1 MQFDDV
7 VRDRRSVR
15 AFRSDPVP
23 AELIR
28 ELLQTACLAPSGT
41 NIQPWK
47 VHVVTGDTRRRLEEE
62 VLAHRETRPDD
73 DKAEFLRSSK
83 RKEPYISRMRALGKD
98 MYGRIG
104 IPRGD
109 EAASWR
115 QWGRNYSFF
124 DAPVG
129 LIFTI
134 DKELDSMSFLD
145 IGMFMQTFM
154 LAAKDRG
161 LDTCAQGAWNLFW
174 SRDAADPLDP
184 RGRVHYC
191 RHGAGLCRSRR
202 SSERHDRAARAARPD
217 SHVSHLIRAHP
228 NCCGNDPEAPTP
240 GPFSPSLR
248 PIFIHRHATNLKH
261 APEWQK

>member
-7 VRDRRSVR
+7 VRARRSIR
-15 AFRSDPVP
+15 AFKADPVP
-23 AELIR
+23 MATIR
-28 ELLQTACLAPSGT
+28 ELLLTASLAPSGT

-47 VHVVTGDTRRRLEEE
+47 VHVVTGETRRRLEDE

-73 DKAEFLRSSK
+73 ASAEFARSSK
-83 RKEPYISRMRALGKD
+83 RKEPYVSRMRALGKD

-109 EAASWR
+109 EAAAWR

-134 DKELDSMSFLD
+134 DKDLDSMSFLD
-145 IGMFMQTFM
+145 VGMFMQTLM

-174 SRDAADPLDP
+174 TATRRVLAIPDDEYIIAGMALGYADTDDP
-184 RGRVHYC
+184 VNGVI
-191 RHGAGLCRSRR
+191 
-202 SSERHDRAARAARPD
+202 AAREP
-217 SHVSHLIRAHP
+217 LETI
-228 NCCGNDPEAPTP
+228 
-240 GPFSPSLR
+240 
-248 PIFIHRHATNLKH
+248 ATFH
-261 APEWQK
+261 D

>member
-1 MQFDDV
+1 MEFQDV
-7 VRDRRSVR
+7 VRARRSVR

-23 AELIR
+23 PEVIR
-28 ELLQTACLAPSGT
+28 DLLQTACLAPSGT

-47 VHVVTGDTRRRLEEE
+47 VHVVTGEMRRRLEEE
-62 VLAHRETRPDD
+62 VLVHRETRPSDD
-73 DKAEFLRSSK
+73 TAEFARSSK

-109 EAASWR
+109 EAASWH

-174 SRDAADPLDP
+174 TATRRILSISEDEYIIAGMALGYADADHPVNGVIAPREPLD
-184 RGRVHYC
+184 HI
-191 RHGAGLCRSRR
+191 A
-202 SSERHDRAARAARPD
+202 
-217 SHVSHLIRAHP
+217 
-228 NCCGNDPEAPTP
+228 T
-240 GPFSPSLR
+240 F
-248 PIFIHRHATNLKH
+248 HA
-261 APEWQK
+261 

>member
-7 VRDRRSVR
+7 VRARRSIR
-15 AFRSDPVP
+15 AFKADPVP
-23 AELIR
+23 MATIR
-28 ELLQTACLAPSGT
+28 ELLLTASLAPSGT

-47 VHVVTGDTRRRLEEE
+47 VHVVTGETRRRLEDE

-73 DKAEFLRSSK
+73 ASAEFARSSK
-83 RKEPYISRMRALGKD
+83 RKEPYVSRMRALGKD

-109 EAASWR
+109 EAAAWR

-134 DKELDSMSFLD
+134 DKDLDSMSFLD
-145 IGMFMQTFM
+145 VGMFMQTLM

-174 SRDAADPLDP
+174 TATRRVLAIPDDEYIIAGMALGYADTDDPVNGVIAAREPLDTI
-184 RGRVHYC
+184 
-191 RHGAGLCRSRR
+191 ATF
-202 SSERHDRAARAARPD
+202 HD
-217 SHVSHLIRAHP
+217 
-228 NCCGNDPEAPTP
+228 
-240 GPFSPSLR
+240 
-248 PIFIHRHATNLKH
+248 
-261 APEWQK
+261 

>member
-7 VRDRRSVR
+7 GRGRRSVR
-15 AFRSDPVP
+15 AFRSDPVS

-73 DKAEFLRSSK
+73 DKAEFARSSK

-174 SRDAADPLDP
+174 SATRRILSIPEDEYIIAGMALGYADSDHPVNGVIAPREPLEKI
-184 RGRVHYC
+184 V
-191 RHGAGLCRSRR
+191 
-202 SSERHDRAARAARPD
+202 
-217 SHVSHLIRAHP
+217 
-228 NCCGNDPEAPTP
+228 T
-240 GPFSPSLR
+240 F
-248 PIFIHRHATNLKH
+248 HA
-261 APEWQK
+261 

>member
-7 VRDRRSVR
+7 VRARRSIR
-15 AFRSDPVP
+15 AFKADPVP
-23 AELIR
+23 MATIR
-28 ELLQTACLAPSGT
+28 ELLLTASLAPSGT

-47 VHVVTGDTRRRLEEE
+47 VHVVTGETRRRLEDE

-73 DKAEFLRSSK
+73 ATAEFARSSK
-83 RKEPYISRMRALGKD
+83 RKEPYVSRMRALGKD

-109 EAASWR
+109 EAAAWR

-134 DKELDSMSFLD
+134 DKDLDSMSFLD
-145 IGMFMQTFM
+145 VGMFMQTLM

-174 SRDAADPLDP
+174 TATRRVLAIPDDEYIIAGMALGYADTDDPVNGVIAAREPLDTI
-184 RGRVHYC
+184 
-191 RHGAGLCRSRR
+191 ATF
-202 SSERHDRAARAARPD
+202 HD
-217 SHVSHLIRAHP
+217 
-228 NCCGNDPEAPTP
+228 
-240 GPFSPSLR
+240 
-248 PIFIHRHATNLKH
+248 
-261 APEWQK
+261 

>member
-1 MQFDDV
+1 MEFQDV
-7 VRDRRSVR
+7 VRARRSVR
-15 AFRSDPVP
+15 AFRADPVP
-23 AELIR
+23 PEVIR
-28 ELLQTACLAPSGT
+28 DLLQTACLAPSGT

-47 VHVVTGDTRRRLEEE
+47 VHVVTGETRRRLEQE

-73 DKAEFLRSSK
+73 DAAEFPRTSK
-83 RKEPYISRMRALGKD
+83 RKEPYLTRMRALGKD

-134 DKELDSMSFLD
+134 DKDLDAMSFLD
-145 IGMFMQTFM
+145 IGMFMQTLM

-174 SRDAADPLDP
+174 TATRRVLSIPDDEYIIAGMALGYADAADPVNGLVAPREPLDA
-184 RGRVHYC
+184 V
-191 RHGAGLCRSRR
+191 ATF
-202 SSERHDRAARAARPD
+202 HD
-217 SHVSHLIRAHP
+217 
-228 NCCGNDPEAPTP
+228 
-240 GPFSPSLR
+240 
-248 PIFIHRHATNLKH
+248 
-261 APEWQK
+261 

>member
-7 VRDRRSVR
+7 VRARRSIR
-15 AFRSDPVP
+15 AFRSDPVSV
-23 AELIR
+23 AVIR
-28 ELLQTACLAPSGT
+28 ELLETAGLAPSGT

-47 VHVVTGDTRRRLEEE
+47 VHVVTGETRRRLKKE
-62 VLAHRETRPDD
+62 VLAHRETRPNDD
-73 DKAEFLRSSK
+73 TAGFARSAK

-109 EAASWR
+109 DSASWR

-134 DKELDSMSFLD
+134 DKALDSMSFLD

-161 LDTCAQGAWNLFW
+161 LDTCAQGA
-174 SRDAADPLDP
+174 
-184 RGRVHYC
+184 
-191 RHGAGLCRSRR
+191 
-202 SSERHDRAARAARPD
+202 
-217 SHVSHLIRAHP
+217 
-228 NCCGNDPEAPTP
+228 
-240 GPFSPSLR
+240 
-248 PIFIHRHATNLKH
+248 
-261 APEWQK
+261 

>member
-1 MQFDDV
+1 MEFKDV
-7 VRDRRSVR
+7 VRARRSVR
-15 AFRSDPVP
+15 AFRPDPVSR
-23 AELIR
+23 ATVED
-28 ELLQTACLAPSGT
+28 LLEIASLAPSGT

-47 VHVVTGDTRRRLEEE
+47 VHVVAGATRDRLERE
-62 VLAHRETRPDD
+62 VLAHRETRPEDG
-73 DKAEFLRSSK
+73 KAEFARTEK
-83 RKEPYISRMRALGKD
+83 RKEPYLSRMRALGKD

-134 DKELDSMSFLD
+134 DKDLDSMSFLD

-174 SRDAADPLDP
+174 TATRRVLSIPDDEYIIAGMALGYADDEHPVNGVVATREPLEQIATF
-184 RGRVHYC
+184 
-191 RHGAGLCRSRR
+191 HG
-202 SSERHDRAARAARPD
+202 
-217 SHVSHLIRAHP
+217 
-228 NCCGNDPEAPTP
+228 
-240 GPFSPSLR
+240 
-248 PIFIHRHATNLKH
+248 
-261 APEWQK
+261 

>member
-7 VRDRRSVR
+7 VRARRSIR
-15 AFRSDPVP
+15 AFKADPVP
-23 AELIR
+23 LATIR
-28 ELLQTACLAPSGT
+28 ELLLTASLAPSGT

-47 VHVVTGDTRRRLEEE
+47 VHVVTGETRRRLEDE

-73 DKAEFLRSSK
+73 ASAEFARSSK
-83 RKEPYISRMRALGKD
+83 RKEPYVSRMRALGKD

-109 EAASWR
+109 EAAAWR

-134 DKELDSMSFLD
+134 DKDLDSMSFLD
-145 IGMFMQTFM
+145 VGMFMQTLM

-174 SRDAADPLDP
+174 TATRRVLAIPDDEYIIAGMALGYADTDDPVNGVIAAREPLDTI
-184 RGRVHYC
+184 
-191 RHGAGLCRSRR
+191 ATF
-202 SSERHDRAARAARPD
+202 HD
-217 SHVSHLIRAHP
+217 
-228 NCCGNDPEAPTP
+228 
-240 GPFSPSLR
+240 
-248 PIFIHRHATNLKH
+248 
-261 APEWQK
+261 

>member
-1 MQFDDV
+1 MEFQDV
-7 VRDRRSVR
+7 VRTRRSVR
-15 AFRSDPVP
+15 AFRQDPVDP
-23 AELIR
+23 EVIR
-28 ELLQTACLAPSGT
+28 DLLHTASLAPSGT

-47 VHVVTGDTRRRLEEE
+47 VHVVTGETRRRLEED

-73 DKAEFLRSSK
+73 DTAEFPRASK
-83 RKEPYISRMRALGKD
+83 RKEPYLSRMRALGKD

-104 IPRGD
+104 VPRGD
-109 EAASWR
+109 EAAIWQ

-134 DKELDSMSFLD
+134 DKDLDSMSFLD

-174 SRDAADPLDP
+174 TATRRVLSIPEDEYIIAGMALGYADVDHPVNGTIAP
-184 RGRVHYC
+184 R
-191 RHGAGLCRSRR
+191 
-202 SSERHDRAARAARPD
+202 E
-217 SHVSHLIRAHP
+217 
-228 NCCGNDPEAPTP
+228 
-240 GPFSPSLR
+240 
-248 PIFIHRHATNLKH
+248 PIETIATFH
-261 APEWQK
+261 M

>member
-1 MQFDDV
+1 MSAQIDIAQAKGISMEFNDV
-7 VRDRRSVR
+7 VRARRSVR

-23 AELIR
+23 PEVIR
-28 ELLQTACLAPSGT
+28 DLLQTACLAPSGT

-47 VHVVTGDTRRRLEEE
+47 VHIVTGATRRRLEAE
-62 VLAHRETRPDD
+62 VLAHRETRPHDGA
-73 DKAEFLRSSK
+73 AEFSRTSK

-145 IGMFMQTFM
+145 IGMFMQTLM

-174 SRDAADPLDP
+174 TATRRILAIPDDEYIIAGMALGYADEADPVNGVVAPREPLD
-184 RGRVHYC
+184 RI
-191 RHGAGLCRSRR
+191 ATF
-202 SSERHDRAARAARPD
+202 HD
-217 SHVSHLIRAHP
+217 
-228 NCCGNDPEAPTP
+228 
-240 GPFSPSLR
+240 
-248 PIFIHRHATNLKH
+248 
-261 APEWQK
+261 

>member
-1 MQFDDV
+1 MEFQDV
-7 VRDRRSVR
+7 VRARRSVR

-23 AELIR
+23 PEVIR
-28 ELLQTACLAPSGT
+28 DLLQTACLAPSGT

-47 VHVVTGDTRRRLEEE
+47 VHVVTGEMRRRLEEE
-62 VLAHRETRPDD
+62 VLAHRETRPSDD
-73 DKAEFLRSSK
+73 TAEFARSSK

-174 SRDAADPLDP
+174 TATRRILSISEDEHIIAGMALGYAVADHPVNGVIAPREPLDQI
-184 RGRVHYC
+184 V
-191 RHGAGLCRSRR
+191 
-202 SSERHDRAARAARPD
+202 
-217 SHVSHLIRAHP
+217 
-228 NCCGNDPEAPTP
+228 T
-240 GPFSPSLR
+240 F
-248 PIFIHRHATNLKH
+248 HA
-261 APEWQK
+261 

>member
-7 VRDRRSVR
+7 VRARRSIR
-15 AFRSDPVP
+15 AFRSEPVP
-23 AELIR
+23 EAMIR
-28 ELLQTACLAPSGT
+28 ELLQTASLAPSGT

-73 DKAEFLRSSK
+73 DKAEFARSAK

-174 SRDAADPLDP
+174 SATRRILSIPDDEYIIAGMALGYADIDDPVNGLIAPREPLDQF
-184 RGRVHYC
+184 VTF
-191 RHGAGLCRSRR
+191 HG
-202 SSERHDRAARAARPD
+202 
-217 SHVSHLIRAHP
+217 
-228 NCCGNDPEAPTP
+228 
-240 GPFSPSLR
+240 
-248 PIFIHRHATNLKH
+248 
-261 APEWQK
+261 